1 MLNIPLRVRNLIK
14 KYGTKNPYTLCK
26 ILKIHVRYMDLGNVK
41 GVYKKIITNKFI
53 VIDEKLSEIMQLI
66 VLCHELGHAILH
78 DTKEIQSFKDYDLFP
93 RVSNQIEN
101 EANIFAAELLFDDNN
116 EIYETEVNERDLK
129 ILENL
134 RNLKNIDLYYK

>member
-93 RVSNQIEN
+93 RISSRIED
-101 EANIFAAELLFDDNN
+101 EANTFAAEILFDENN
-116 EIYETEVNERDLK
+116 DIYETEISEKDMK
-129 ILENL
+129 ILKNL
-134 RNLKNIDLYYK
+134 RKLKW

>member
-41 GVYKKIITNKFI
+41 GVYKKIVTNKFI

-93 RVSNQIEN
+93 RISSRIED
-101 EANIFAAELLFDDNN
+101 EANTFAAELLFDDNN
-116 EIYETEVNERDLK
+116 EIYETKISEKDLK

-134 RNLKNIDLYYK
+134 RSLKK

>member
-1 MLNIPLRVRNLIK
+1 MSMLNIPLRVRNLIK
-14 KYGTKNPYTLCK
+14 KYGTKNPFTLCK
-26 ILKIHVRYMDLGNVK
+26 ILKIHIRYMDLGNVK

-53 VIDEKLSEIMQLI
+53 IINENLSEIMQLI

-78 DTKEIQSFKDYDLFP
+78 DTKEIQSFKDCDLFP

-101 EANIFAAELLFDDNN
+101 EANIFATELLFDENN
-116 EIYETEVNERDLK
+116 DIYETKISEKDIK

-134 RNLKNIDLYYK
+134 RNLKVKR

>member
-1 MLNIPLRVRNLIK
+1 MLNIPLRVKNLMK

-26 ILKIHVRYMDLGNVK
+26 LLKIHVRYMDLGKVK
-41 GVYKKIITNKFI
+41 GVYKKIVTNKFI
-53 VIDEKLSEIMQLI
+53 IINENLSEIMQLV

-93 RVSNQIEN
+93 RISNQIEI
-101 EANIFAAELLFDDNN
+101 EANTFAAELLFDENN
-116 EIYETEVNERDLK
+116 SIYEITIEEDTK

-134 RNLKNIDLYYK
+134 KKLKISE

>member
-1 MLNIPLRVRNLIK
+1 MVPMLNIPLRIKNLIK

-26 ILKIHVRYMDLGNVK
+26 ILKIHIRYKDLGEVK
-41 GVYKKIITNKFI
+41 GIYKKIVTNKFI
-53 VIDEKLSEIMQLI
+53 VINENLSEIMQLI

-101 EANIFAAELLFDDNN
+101 EANAFAAAILFDDNN
-116 EIYETEVNERDLK
+116 DIYEFDINEKDMK

-134 RNLKNIDLYYK
+134 KKLKIM

>member
-134 RNLKNIDLYYK
+134 RNLKK